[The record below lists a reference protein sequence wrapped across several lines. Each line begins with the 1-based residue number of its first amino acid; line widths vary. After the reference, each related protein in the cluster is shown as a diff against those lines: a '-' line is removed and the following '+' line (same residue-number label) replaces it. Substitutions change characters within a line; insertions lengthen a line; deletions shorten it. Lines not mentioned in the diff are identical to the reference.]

1 MLGRLRFGLG
11 GVHLMVCPNYHA
23 APPFYANFTLA
34 LGGHIVIASRFD
46 AENALADRF

>member
-1 MLGRLRFGLG
+1 MRFGLG